1 MRRVILNGQSYAM
14 GLKWF
19 HFRGTREEAIQ
30 EAHGR
35 DAQFDLI
42 VVLTDHEQYG
52 LGRSEGSSWKKTKSL
67 AASLVRNNCPDAVHV
82 FSFHDESTKEPF
94 WWVIGILKKRISAQS
109 DRCFGN
115 KEEAEAL
122 AISIQNSLGVEHKF
136 FSEEESLAFFSNHLG
151 APKKKLFL
159 RDATALSSLRETD
172 RIKLL
177 KAGLWV
183 MAFALGWWTVDAV
196 LEYKAARDAMEQARI
211 LTQNKE
217 RRAKELAAHPERYFS
232 SVWMKSPEPDSFLR
246 QCAPAMFRFPTAAN
260 GWRLAGLSCSG
271 DFLNA
276 TWEHT
281 EFSDFMYLPFNGALD
296 HKKPQIATSSK
307 ILPVLPEGQ
316 REPGILLS
324 QDEAT
329 RRIYALTQHFRLKLK
344 KLSFTKRETRT
355 VEKIQLTCPW
365 IRGSWEINKIPAVM
379 ITDYANVGPA
389 FAIPGLIITELSY
402 DKDTWTIRGELYAR

>member
-1 MRRVILNGQSYAM
+1 MRRVVLNGISYAV

-19 HFRGTREEAIQ
+19 PFRGTREEAIQ

-52 LGRSEGSSWKKTKSL
+52 LGSSKGSSWKKTKSL
-67 AASLVRNNCPDAVHV
+67 AASLVRNVCPDAVHV
-82 FSFHDESTKEPF
+82 FSFHDETTKEPF

-115 KEEAEAL
+115 REEAEKL
-122 AISIQNSLGVEHKF
+122 AISIQNSLGVEHKS
-136 FSEEESLAFFSNHLG
+136 FSEEESLAFFSEHLG
-151 APKKKLFL
+151 TPKKTLLL

-183 MAFALGWWTVDAV
+183 VAFALGWWTVDAV

-232 SVWMKSPEPDSFLR
+232 SAWMKSPEPGSFLK
-246 QCAPAMFRFPTAAN
+246 QCVPAMFRFPTAAN
-260 GWRLAGLSCSG
+260 GWSLDGLSCSG
-271 DFLNA
+271 DFLKA

-281 EFSDFMYLPFNGALD
+281 EFSDFMYLPFNGTLD
-296 HKKPQIATSSK
+296 HKKPQIATSNK
-307 ILPVLPEGQ
+307 TLPVLPEGR
-316 REPGILLS
+316 RETGILLS
-324 QDEAT
+324 QDEAA

-344 KLSFTKRETRT
+344 KLSFAKRETKT

-365 IRGSWEINKIPAVM
+365 IRGSWEITKVPAVM
-379 ITDYANVGPA
+379 IADYANVADA